1 MLPEQLVSTVH
12 RSPVEC
18 FVYQMSAFSTCV
30 MVRPRTSAYQVTSVV
45 FRHSSCLLLNKQ
57 IMTVGARCLSRSLS
71 VFLSHNTQH
80 TTHNPHNTHTYIPRH
95 TRTIHAHMH
104 PRPMDSGKEMDTS
117 TYECTYIC
125 VPERRYVWVKER
137 SGSFHGCAPE
147 NKRRTLNSFKIPS
160 RMINLFPCFWT
171 SSRKAK
177 QKVQHQ
183 VTPNKCDFPRI
194 KL

>member
-1 MLPEQLVSTVH
+1 MLPEQLVSTVQ

-30 MVRPRTSAYQVTSVV
+30 MVRPRMSAYQVTSVV

-57 IMTVGARCLSRSLS
+57 ITTVGARCLSRSLS
-71 VFLSHNTQH
+71 VVLSHNTQH
-80 TTHNPHNTHTYIPRH
+80 TTHTTHTHTYHDTHTDH
-95 TRTIHAHMH
+95 TRICT
-104 PRPMDSGKEMDTS
+104 GKEMDTR

-147 NKRRTLNSFKIPS
+147 NKRRTLNFVQDSIPYDQS
-160 RMINLFPCFWT
+160 VSVLL
-171 SSRKAK
+171 
-177 QKVQHQ
+177 
-183 VTPNKCDFPRI
+183 DFI
-194 KL
+194 T